1 MPALTSAAQNPPA
14 RRPDAKPN
22 TQAQY
27 SVASESENVNFAHDK
42 KIRQIA
48 VSCVYKMQRG
58 LRRRKIVLQ
67 ESQLPDLT
75 S

>member
-27 SVASESENVNFAHDK
+27 LAASESENVNFAHDK
-42 KIRQIA
+42 KNTSNCSELCLQNAMRFKKKKN
-48 VSCVYKMQRG
+48 CVAK
-58 LRRRKIVLQ
+58 K
-67 ESQLPDLT
+67 SA

>member
-48 VSCVYKMQRG
+48 VSCVNKMQ
-58 LRRRKIVLQ
+58 
-67 ESQLPDLT
+67 
-75 S
+75 

>member
-27 SVASESENVNFAHDK
+27 SVASESENVNFAHDRK

-48 VSCVYKMQRG
+48 VSCVNKMQ
-58 LRRRKIVLQ
+58 
-67 ESQLPDLT
+67 
-75 S
+75 